1 VGSIPAGDGY
11 LDKETPRIRNQNEI
25 GTMKEPDVPDVLYRG
40 FEVWEHADAFIN
52 GVIRFGR
59 LDTCRDF
66 EDTRRRDQDEGKAL
80 LHTPIIPEHCEG
92 LNKVCLLC
100 CSVDLDRRLK
110 LL

>member
-1 VGSIPAGDGY
+1 MSRTSYIAGSRSGSTRMRS
-11 LDKETPRIRNQNEI
+11 LT
-25 GTMKEPDVPDVLYRG
+25 VLS
-40 FEVWEHADAFIN
+40 ASA
-52 GVIRFGR
+52 R

>member
-52 GVIRFGR
+52 GVIRFGKARHLSR
-59 LDTCRDF
+59 LRGYTSARS
-66 EDTRRRDQDEGKAL
+66 R
-80 LHTPIIPEHCEG
+80 
-92 LNKVCLLC
+92 
-100 CSVDLDRRLK
+100 
-110 LL
+110 